1 MYVSSMI
8 PFFNPWMISNPTLPK
23 MYWEVKSPEQL
34 VANLYCIMDA
44 LKNYVNGASE
54 QINENTDKIAELEDL
69 FNKFIESGFEDYYEK
84 QLEQWI
90 NDNVQLLWETFA
102 QMVFFGLTSDGHFCA
117 YVPESW
123 EDITFDTGA
132 VYGTSQYGRLILR
145 YNANGSGVIDNTS
158 PDYETGNLASD
169 IYQLQHEVSDLR
181 HTVYTVLTERG

>member
-1 MYVSSMI
+1 MGSVI

-23 MYWEVKSPEQL
+23 LYWEVKSPEQL

-44 LKNYVNGASE
+44 LKDYVNGASE
-54 QINENTDKIAELEDL
+54 QVNENTEKIAELEDL
-69 FNKFIESGFEDYYEK
+69 FKKFQESGFDDYYAR

-123 EDITFDTGA
+123 DDITFDTGA

-158 PDYETGNLASD
+158 PDYETGNLATD
-169 IYQLQHEVSDLR
+169 IYQ
-181 HTVYTVLTERG
+181 